1 MIQRRLQLVPPT
13 ADHSARESVPFREPE
28 VQYLDLDGD
37 GVPDA
42 VRITET
48 RVLGATRDGRGQVV
62 QTVSELVSGIGD
74 DGLARST
81 QPSSCVEILRR
92 VDAV

>member
-1 MIQRRLQLVPPT
+1 MTQRRLELVPPT
-13 ADHSARESVPFREPE
+13 AEPPARVSVAFREPE
-28 VQYLDLDGD
+28 VRYLDLDGD

-62 QTVSELVSGIGD
+62 QVVSELVSGIGD

-81 QPSSCVEILRR
+81 QPSSRVEVQRR